1 MSTKVSALVD
11 AQRSLAA
18 KVSYGGSAPARV
30 REQLALAR
38 EALQT

>member
-1 MSTKVSALVD
+1 MSALVD

-18 KVSYGGSAPARV
+18 KVSDGGSAPDRV

-38 EALQT
+38 EALAT